1 MSNSATDFSCS
12 DERYNIWVDD
22 AGKWKHWDWKKY
34 SPGTQLLR
42 DAAHKAEWFSSE
54 YLEKKEISQR
64 GWKSRR
70 EIRG

>member
-12 DERYNIWVDD
+12 DERYNIWVDKGNGRWEI
-22 AGKWKHWDWKKY
+22 ASRY
-34 SPGTQLLR
+34 SAGTQLLR

>member
-1 MSNSATDFSCS
+1 MSTSTTDLSHDGTDF
-12 DERYNIWVDD
+12 NIWIDD
-22 AGKWKHWDWKKY
+22 KTGRWQLWSKY
-34 SPGTQLLR
+34 STGTQLLR

-54 YLEKKEISQR
+54 YLEKKEVSQR

>member
-12 DERYNIWVDD
+12 DEAFNIWIDE
-22 AGKWKHWDWKKY
+22 AGKWELVTKY

-54 YLEKKEISQR
+54 YLEKKEVSQR